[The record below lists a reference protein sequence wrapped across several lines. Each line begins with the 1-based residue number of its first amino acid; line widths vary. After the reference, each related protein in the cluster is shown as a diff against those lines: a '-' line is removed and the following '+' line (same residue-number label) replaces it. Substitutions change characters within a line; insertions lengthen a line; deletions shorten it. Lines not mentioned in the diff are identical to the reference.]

1 VQKII
6 FESCILLFHY
16 STAVLLYSSYCNNQ
30 NGQVNSIIIMQR
42 QREERESNTTTTQ
55 LSLPAGGYQSSSD
68 MSTRFIRLSTF
79 LLIFFFTGV
88 IRKENRV
95 SSGAVVKLEADETS
109 RESISHADSVL
120 RYKYSRT
127 RIRKSLNSVVM
138 P

>member
-1 VQKII
+1 
-6 FESCILLFHY
+6 
-16 STAVLLYSSYCNNQ
+16 
-30 NGQVNSIIIMQR
+30 VNSIIIMQR

-109 RESISHADSVL
+109 RESISHAEFSIAL
-120 RYKYSRT
+120 QYNSRT
-127 RIRKSLNSVVM
+127 RIIENR
-138 P
+138 